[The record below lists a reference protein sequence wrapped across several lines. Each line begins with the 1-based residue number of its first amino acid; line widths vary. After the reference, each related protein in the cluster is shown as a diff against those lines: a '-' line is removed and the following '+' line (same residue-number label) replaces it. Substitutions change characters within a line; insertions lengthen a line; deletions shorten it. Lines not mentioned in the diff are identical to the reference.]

1 VGIKQNSIL
10 LFCTFMLLVMNFF
23 VQPLQSSIRAVY
35 EVKQNTA
42 LFTKFSSSLGILLD
56 YSSRVFC
63 DSKTPSVV

>member
-1 VGIKQNSIL
+1 
-10 LFCTFMLLVMNFF
+10 MLLVMNFF